1 MKGIFKLLLLNLFIS
16 HCALAGNIVKYGTL
30 QAYWLPEWH
39 NNINFPNL
47 QLRFI
52 VDNEN
57 GSYETIN
64 LETSKISHAFIIKNF
79 MKVSDEFFEYKEG
92 HVDQYGMLELDNLK
106 VTTECDNNVYR
117 ATFINFTAQQ
127 INKALVDKG
136 CDSYPWLITLR
147 LKQGI
152 QESELFTQP
161 ESGSQSA
168 ATVSAQTPLVKIKTI
183 NKEWIYVANYDE
195 SQPDLTG
202 SLSGYIPANRLEPVY

>member
-1 MKGIFKLLLLNLFIS
+1 
-16 HCALAGNIVKYGTL
+16 
-30 QAYWLPEWH
+30 
-39 NNINFPNL
+39 
-47 QLRFI
+47 
-52 VDNEN
+52 
-57 GSYETIN
+57 
-64 LETSKISHAFIIKNF
+64 

-92 HVDQYGMLELDNLK
+92 HVEQYGMLELDNLK

-127 INKALVDKG
+127 INKASVDKG

-195 SQPDLTG
+195 SLPDLTG